1 MSSHLVRPAAVRCA
15 RALLSLAIFAVAA
28 VAAVAL
34 AGCDIGGSPATPPII
49 PGTVD
54 APREVNIVMKD
65 YQFIPP
71 VLDLAPGETVLFHIV
86 NGGLTVHEAII
97 GDMAT
102 QDAWEAAEAPF
113 ADPPPGPTP
122 VVSVP
127 AGLDSFRVVVDSGGE
142 RDIRWA
148 VPTDIRAP
156 LILGCHIPGHWA
168 KGMQVPIRLVLS
180 GASPFYVTVTPAPSV
195 TLPPAPTP
203 SASAAP

>member
-1 MSSHLVRPAAVRCA
+1 VSPHLVRPAAAA
-15 RALLSLAIFAVAA
+15 RARVLVAIAVAA
-28 VAAVAL
+28 AGLVL
-34 AGCDIGGSPATPPII
+34 AGCDIGGSPATPPIV
-49 PGTVD
+49 PGTSD
-54 APREVNIVMKD
+54 SPREVNIVMKD

-71 VLDLAPGETVLFHIV
+71 VLDLAPGETVLFHVV

-122 VVSVP
+122 VVAVP
-127 AGLDSFRVVVDSGGE
+127 VGMDAFRVVVDSGQE
-142 RDIRWA
+142 RDIRWT
-148 VPTDIRAP
+148 VPTGIHSP

-168 KGMQVPIRLVLS
+168 KGMQVPVRLVRS

-203 SASAAP
+203 TTTTAP